1 MRKILFISYAFPPQ
15 GGVGVQR
22 TVKFLK
28 YLPLYGYTPYVVT
41 AKKRFYDFKD
51 EELIN
56 QIDKN
61 KVKIYDIFSFEP
73 ENYIDKFS
81 FKNFSFKLLYH
92 KIVRN
97 FFRFFDF
104 VFTPDEKVFWM
115 TPCILSAASLVLK
128 ENIDCI
134 YVTGDPFSSFIA
146 GYYISKLTRKPLVL
160 DFRDEWIS
168 GYLLKD
174 ARKRFKWHAGFEKM
188 MEKKVIS
195 RASKVISVTPA
206 IIENFIKKYPEHK
219 EKFICIPN
227 GFDEDDFYDIQFT
240 SPLRGEGSA
249 PFSSPLRGDGSTSFT
264 SPLRGEGRVRGEDK
278 FTILHS
284 GKVYGLRNPVVFLTA
299 LKEIKKENKEIF
311 NKIKVVFAGA
321 IDGSMKKEIDDVGI
335 NEIIKFKGFVK
346 HNEIIRLYKEADLNL
361 LILDKDEDAKRVYTA
376 KIFEYM
382 ASGKDI
388 LAIAPSDSSVADLIK
403 KSNTGVLI
411 NNYDDIE
418 GIKKDIYKFI
428 EAKQKGIKLFNRN
441 YEFINQFSRKN
452 LTKKLAQT
460 FDGVLL
466 SSPLPLTGR
475 GQGEG

>member
-28 YLPLYGYTPYVVT
+28 YLHLYGYEPYVVT
-41 AKKRFYDFKD
+41 AKKRYYDFKD

-92 KIVRN
+92 KSIRN

-115 TPCILSAASLVLK
+115 IPCILSGASLVLK

-146 GYYISKLTRKPLVL
+146 GYYISKLTGKPLVL

-188 MEKKVIS
+188 MEKKVVAQ
-195 RASKVISVTPA
+195 ASKVISVTPA
-206 IIENFIKKYPEHK
+206 IMENFIKKYPEHK

-227 GFDEDDFYDIQFT
+227 GFDEDDFNI
-240 SPLRGEGSA
+240 SKELG
-249 PFSSPLRGDGSTSFT
+249 L
-264 SPLRGEGRVRGEDK
+264 RVRGDR

-284 GKVYGLRNPVVFLTA
+284 GKVYGLRSPVLFLTA

-321 IDGSMKKEIDDVGI
+321 IEDSVKKEIDEVGI
-335 NEIIKFKGFVK
+335 NEIIEFKGFVT
-346 HNEIIRLYKEADLNL
+346 HNEIIRLYMEADLNL

-388 LAIAPSDSSVADLIK
+388 LAIASPDSEVADLIK

-411 NNYDDIE
+411 NNYDDME
-418 GIKKDIYKFI
+418 GIKKNIYKFI
-428 EAKQKGIKLFNRN
+428 EAKQKRIKLFNRN
-441 YEFINQFSRKN
+441 YDFINRFSRKN
-452 LTKKLAQT
+452 LTEKLAKI
-460 FDGVLL
+460 FDE
-466 SSPLPLTGR
+466 TIK
-475 GQGEG
+475 

>member
-1 MRKILFISYAFPPQ
+1 MKKALVISYAFPPQ

-28 YLPLYGYTPYVVT
+28 YLHLYGYTPYVIT

-92 KIVRN
+92 KIIRN

-115 TPCILSAASLVLK
+115 IPCILSGASLVLK
-128 ENIDCI
+128 KNIDCI

-174 ARKRFKWHAGFEKM
+174 AGKKFKWHAGFEKM
-188 MEKKVIS
+188 MEKKVVAQ
-195 RASKVISVTPA
+195 ASKVISVTPA

-227 GFDEDDFYDIQFT
+227 GFDEDDFDGIQ
-240 SPLRGEGSA
+240 
-249 PFSSPLRGDGSTSFT
+249 FT

-299 LKEIKKENKEIF
+299 LKKIKKENKEIF
-311 NKIKVVFAGA
+311 NKIKIVFAGA
-321 IDGSMKKEIDDVGI
+321 IDDPVKKEINDVGI
-335 NEIIKFKGFVK
+335 NEIIEFKGFVK
-346 HNEIIRLYKEADLNL
+346 HNEIIKLYNEADLNL

-388 LAIAPSDSSVADLIK
+388 LAIAPPDSEVSDLIK
-403 KSNTGVLI
+403 KSNTGVLV
-411 NNYDDIE
+411 NNYDDME

-428 EAKQKGIKLFNRN
+428 EAKEKRIKLFNRN
-441 YEFINQFSRKN
+441 YDFINRFSRKN
-452 LTKKLAQT
+452 LTEKLAKI
-460 FDGVLL
+460 FDEIIGISVK
-466 SSPLPLTGR
+466 
-475 GQGEG
+475 

>member
-1 MRKILFISYAFPPQ
+1 MKKVLFISYAFPPQ

-28 YLPLYGYTPYVVT
+28 YLHLYGYVPYVIT
-41 AKKRFYDFKD
+41 AKKRYYDFKD

-73 ENYIDKFS
+73 ENYSDKFS

-97 FFRFFDF
+97 FFRLVDF
-104 VFTPDEKVFWM
+104 AFTPDEKAFWEL
-115 TPCILSAASLVLK
+115 PCILSGASLVLK

-134 YVTGDPFSSFIA
+134 YVTGDPFSSFIS

-168 GYLLKD
+168 GYLLKG
-174 ARKRFKWHAGFEKM
+174 AGKRFKWHLGFEKK
-188 MEKKVIS
+188 MEEKVIS
-195 RASKVISVTPA
+195 HASKVISVTPA

-227 GFDEDDFYDIQFT
+227 GFDEDDFNFDAVGATCQV
-240 SPLRGEGSA
+240 A
-249 PFSSPLRGDGSTSFT
+249 PTK
-264 SPLRGEGRVRGEDK
+264 DK

-284 GKVYGLRNPVVFLTA
+284 GKVYGLRNPVVFLSA
-299 LKEIKKENKEIF
+299 LKKIKEENKEIF
-311 NKIKVVFAGA
+311 NKIKVVFAGV
-321 IDGSMKKEIDDVGI
+321 IEESVKKEIDAVGI
-335 NEIIKFKGFVK
+335 NEIIDFKGFVK
-346 HNEIIRLYKEADLNL
+346 HKKITRLYREADLNL
-361 LILDKDEDAKRVYTA
+361 LILDKDDDAKRVYTA

-388 LAIAPSDSSVADLIK
+388 LTIAASDSEVADLIK
-403 KSNTGVLI
+403 KSNTGALI
-411 NNYDDIE
+411 EDYNDVEN
-418 GIKKDIYKFI
+418 IKKNIYKFI
-428 EAKQKGIKLFNRN
+428 EAKEKGIKLFERN
-441 YEFINQFSRKN
+441 YDFINQFSREN
-452 LTKKLAQT
+452 LTQKLAQT
-460 FDGVLL
+460 FDGVSGKRQA
-466 SSPLPLTGR
+466 SSVK
-475 GQGEG
+475 